1 MSGLL
6 AEGTLYLNR
15 TVNGSPAGWKKLPG
29 VAKFSI
35 TNSAEIKEQKSK
47 DLGQFGQVTASIA
60 LPKPAELAVTIS
72 DFNRESLAFG
82 LMGDDAVYTASSGS
96 VTDEAVTADLDV
108 YVPLAHKHVTS
119 GTVVVT
125 NSAASTTYVENTDYE
140 INYAFGMIKAITG
153 GAITDAQSLKVDYT
167 HAAASG
173 FQINGST
180 KPQVLGALRLDG
192 RNLADDKKIIVEV
205 YSALLVSDAEI
216 DFMADDFVQFSMS
229 GRMNTPSGQTS
240 PINVKYY

>member
-15 TVNGSPAGWKKLPG
+15 TVNGVSIGWKKLPG

-35 TNSAEIKEQKSK
+35 KNASDIKELPTK
-47 DLGQFGQVTASIA
+47 DLDQYGQITASVA
-60 LPKPAELAVTIS
+60 LPKPAELAVSIK

-82 LMGDDAVYTASSGS
+82 LMGDDVAYTASSGS
-96 VTDEAVTADLDV
+96 VTDEAVTAKLDIFL
-108 YVPLAHKHVTS
+108 PLEHEHLNIAS
-119 GTVVVT
+119 VVVT
-125 NSAASTTYVENTDYE
+125 NSAASTTYVEGTDYE

-153 GAITDAQSLKVDYT
+153 GAITADQALKVDYT
-167 HAAASG
+167 HAAVAG

-192 RNLADDKKIIVEV
+192 RNLADGKKILV
-205 YSALLVSDAEI
+205 YVHSALLVSDAEI
-216 DFMADDFVQFSMS
+216 DFMADDFVDFSMS

-240 PINVKYY
+240 PIKVKYY